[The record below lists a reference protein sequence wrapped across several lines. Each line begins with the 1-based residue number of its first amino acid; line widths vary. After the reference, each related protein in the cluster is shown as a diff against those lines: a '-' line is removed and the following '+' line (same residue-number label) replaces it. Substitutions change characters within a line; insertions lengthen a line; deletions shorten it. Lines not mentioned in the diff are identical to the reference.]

1 MAAGMFE
8 TLRDRYNGT
17 GQTVPDRNYLRQ
29 SVARTVRMLK
39 NVANCQ
45 SLYFVMVASIYS
57 VAHGAMTDAFALLRP
72 SRHFRHEVKRDAN
85 EAMKLYYNWER
96 RLRTSLKQTEPW
108 QLWLDLSDSVAEQVG
123 PLIAALRD
131 SIRAVMCSYGEP
143 EPDLMSSLLCSERL
157 AAIADK
163 ALGMFVD
170 SVQRQTGF
178 DISPMFSTISEF
190 APVAAKWHAACSW
203 LMERRAGTTED
214 TLNFAKFGE
223 CVKASARLEEALYD
237 ISVYDRAGAYSVKL
251 AGIDVPLDSSATNAV
266 ALGVYEDMKAMT
278 ATADGKTEIAATTD
292 SDKKDIN
299 ESINENDK
307 STERERIMNKTFYDV
322 KVSYSGGDIADPVK
336 EMRGELL
343 VEAESLTEA
352 ELEVYR
358 DMKVADLPVH
368 DVLSARQTKVM
379 KVLGKDD
386 AEKWFKARID
396 ELTYTASGKE
406 KRTATY
412 YIIGAPDID
421 TATAVMKRYTKDWRI
436 QDYRLASVAET
447 KYIKVSEREIPVQKP
462 E

>member
-17 GQTVPDRNYLRQ
+17 GQTVPDRNYLRP
-29 SVARTVRMLK
+29 SVAGTVRMLK
-39 NVANCQ
+39 DMANCQ

-96 RLRTSLKQTEPW
+96 RLRTSLEQTEHW
-108 QLWLDLSDSVAEQVG
+108 QLWLDLSDSVAEQIE

-131 SIRAVMCSYGEP
+131 SIRAVMCSYGEL

-157 AAIADK
+157 AVIADK
-163 ALGMFVD
+163 ALGMFVE
-170 SVQRQTGF
+170 SVQRQTGI
-178 DISPMFSTISEF
+178 DISPMFSTMSEF
-190 APVAAKWHAACSW
+190 APVAAKWHAACSK
-203 LMERRAGTTED
+203 LMERRAGATEG

-223 CVKASARLEEALYD
+223 CAKASARLEEALYD
-237 ISVYDRAGAYSVKL
+237 ISIYDRAGAYSVKL
-251 AGIDVPLDSSATNAV
+251 AGIDVPLEISSTNAV
-266 ALGVYEDMKAMT
+266 ALGVYEGMKHGHHCQRK
-278 ATADGKTEIAATTD
+278 DG
-292 SDKKDIN
+292 DKKYIN
-299 ESINENDK
+299 KNINENDK
-307 STERERIMNKTFYDV
+307 PTERKQIMSKTFYDV
-322 KVSYSGGDIADPVK
+322 KVSYSGGDIADPEK

-358 DMKVADLPVH
+358 DMKEADLPVH
-368 DVLSARQTKVM
+368 DVLSARQTKVN

-386 AEKWFKARID
+386 AEKWFRARID
-396 ELTYTASGKE
+396 DLTYTANGKE

-421 TATAVMKRYTKDWRI
+421 TATAVMKRYTKDWRA

-447 KYIKVSEREIPVQKP
+447 KYLKVSEREYP
-462 E
+462 ESNPE